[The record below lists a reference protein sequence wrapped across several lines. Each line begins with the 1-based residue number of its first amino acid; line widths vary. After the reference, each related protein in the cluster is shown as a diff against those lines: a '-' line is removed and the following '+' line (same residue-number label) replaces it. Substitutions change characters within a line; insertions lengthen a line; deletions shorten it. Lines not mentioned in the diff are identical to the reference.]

1 MNRCLGS
8 AVADSVVA
16 DSVVAESVMVDS
28 LVILIG
34 HVRSV
39 KGHQ

>member
-1 MNRCLGS
+1 MNRHLRW
-8 AVADSVVA
+8 AVA

>member
-1 MNRCLGS
+1 MNRCLGW

>member
-1 MNRCLGS
+1 MTRRIRW
-8 AVADSVVA
+8 AMA
-16 DSVVAESVMVDS
+16 DSVVAESVMADS

>member
-1 MNRCLGS
+1 MNRCLGW
-8 AVADSVVA
+8 AVA

>member
-1 MNRCLGS
+1 MNRHLRW

>member
-1 MNRCLGS
+1 MMVRGIRW
-8 AVADSVVA
+8 AMA
-16 DSVVAESVMVDS
+16 DSVVAESVIADS

-34 HVRSV
+34 HVRSL